1 MDASNA
7 YYKTKRNLLLF
18 AGCLLLAIFAGF
30 KIADA
35 DVKIT
40 ILPFQLARPNY
51 LTTILFSAVAF
62 NLVQFSLNWAAQN
75 SEVQQN
81 RFHRYDFILTN
92 SIGVFSVNCYLGW
105 LAVSYFS
112 VTFEGKH
119 SVLAVLAIILGA
131 VSFLVSTYVEW
142 WVKGLGVRIKRKAA
156 SEEEELSEILKSQ
169 IWKLVYDP
177 KTNTS
182 KKITFENDGTTSR
195 LVSRLVT

>member
-18 AGCLLLAIFAGF
+18 AGCLLLANFAGF

-40 ILPFQLARPNY
+40 ILPFQLARPDY

-92 SIGVFSVNCYLGW
+92 SIGVFSVNCYLG
-105 LAVSYFS
+105 
-112 VTFEGKH
+112 
-119 SVLAVLAIILGA
+119 
-131 VSFLVSTYVEW
+131 
-142 WVKGLGVRIKRKAA
+142 
-156 SEEEELSEILKSQ
+156 
-169 IWKLVYDP
+169 
-177 KTNTS
+177 
-182 KKITFENDGTTSR
+182 
-195 LVSRLVT
+195 